1 MAQFA
6 KRRLVCDYEI
16 PCSCSLSRLAT
27 CFDLFSFLMSMNV
40 TVFMC
45 QFLAFFKERPKAE
58 KQVSKLVP
66 RSIKTKHFSGTKIKL
81 KRKKSTQ
88 KLDFNTKYCTTFSKR
103 TLDHCPLWL
112 EMYTDKNEHNCI
124 HFDFGGASEVRAWN
138 GSGHTVN

>member
-66 RSIKTKHFSGTKIKL
+66 RSIETKHFSGTKIKL

-88 KLDFNTKYCTTFSKR
+88 KLDLTLNIVRPFQNAPWIIAPCGWKCIQTKMSTIVYILTSAVLLK
-103 TLDHCPLWL
+103 
-112 EMYTDKNEHNCI
+112 
-124 HFDFGGASEVRAWN
+124 
-138 GSGHTVN
+138 